1 MGAFVGRRSIEIYTS
16 ILSNTCWIVNSSVG
30 KGRRTAAMTNNP
42 NELTIENSVLVLN
55 EVETTMA
62 SNEEIIRN
70 LYGVA
75 EKEPKRFRSL
85 FTENGYWWDVPAGV
99 KYRGDEVARAADI
112 YAAAFPDMH
121 RELSD
126 LYFDGD
132 VVVVQLSLNGT
143 HQGDLPMGLGTIPA
157 TGKEI
162 HVPCIDVF
170 HLEDGKVSA
179 FDCHYAG
186 TILLGQLGVLG
197 NLEASLKK

>member
-1 MGAFVGRRSIEIYTS
+1 
-16 ILSNTCWIVNSSVG
+16 
-30 KGRRTAAMTNNP
+30 
-42 NELTIENSVLVLN
+42 
-55 EVETTMA
+55 MA

-70 LYGVA
+70 LYAVA

-112 YAAAFPDMH
+112 YSAAFPDMH

-143 HQGDLPMGLGTIPA
+143 HQGSDTRRAPA
-157 TGKEI
+157 SQRYRHSHIALASASPRFPPE
-162 HVPCIDVF
+162 
-170 HLEDGKVSA
+170 KVTSRSRGRHA
-179 FDCHYAG
+179 RPSSC
-186 TILLGQLGVLG
+186 LLIRGHEVAHGAAV
-197 NLEASLKK
+197 E